1 MGRRGQRNVTRQ
13 ISMTTR
19 KELIAALRLR
29 YGSAGFGD
37 RIKILD
43 EFVALT
49 GYHRKHAIRVLRGE
63 VSPTTEVRQRNRVYD
78 EAVVLALT
86 VLWEAADRVCGKRLK
101 VLVPMLV
108 DAMERHGHL
117 DLEPVIKTKV
127 LQISAA
133 SIDRVLAATRAHVD
147 GQRKRRKGVGAAIRR
162 SIRVRTF
169 ADWLDPLPGFFEI
182 DMVEHCGGPK
192 TDGDYVHTLTLTD
205 IATGWTECVAL
216 RMREQMLVIE
226 AFDKVAD
233 ELPFPMLGVDS
244 DNDSAF
250 MSQSVFDYC
259 KGRGLVQTRSRAYK
273 KNDQAWVEQ
282 KNGAIV
288 RRLVGY
294 GRLSGAAA
302 TMALAKLYASSRLY
316 INFFQPSFKLK
327 SKTRDGAR
335 VHKVYFKPAT
345 PCDRLLAHSKV
356 DPGIKEKLKAQ
367 FLALDPVRLL
377 QEIRLAQ
384 QTLSDIAAHGMSA
397 EVVGGTPSM
406 TDFVAGLASAW
417 KDGEARPTHRK
428 QPAAKHWWRTRVDPF
443 ADAWPVVEGWL
454 AAEPSVSAKVMM
466 ERLANLIPDMYASKT
481 QLRTLQRRVKVW
493 RAERAKDMVLG
504 RLRMQDAL
512 MAET

>member
-1 MGRRGQRNVTRQ
+1 
-13 ISMTTR
+13 MTTR
-19 KELIAALRLR
+19 KELIEALRLR
-29 YGSAGFGD
+29 YRGAAFSD

-49 GYHRKHAIRVLRGE
+49 CYHRKHAIRVLRGE
-63 VSPTTEVRQRNRVYD
+63 FSPATEVRLRNRVYD
-78 EAVVLALT
+78 EAVAQALT

-101 VLVPMLV
+101 PLIPMLV

-117 DLEPVIKTKV
+117 DLDPVIRTKV
-127 LQISAA
+127 LQVSAA
-133 SIDRVLAATRAHVD
+133 TIDRVLAPARAHID

-162 SIRVRTF
+162 SIPVRTF

-192 TDGDYVHTLTLTD
+192 TDGDFVHTLTLTD

-216 RMREQMLVIE
+216 RVREQMLICE
-226 AFDKVAD
+226 AFDKVAL
-233 ELPFPMLGVDS
+233 ELPFPMLGIDS

-259 KGRGLVQTRSRAYK
+259 KGHDLVQTRSRAYK

-302 TMALAKLYASSRLY
+302 TKALAKLYASSRLY

-327 SKTRDGAR
+327 SKTRDGAQ
-335 VHKVYFKPAT
+335 VHKVYFTPAT
-345 PCDRLLAHSKV
+345 PCERLLSHSSV
-356 DPGIKEKLKAQ
+356 GAATREKLTAQ
-367 FLALDPVRLL
+367 FMSLDPVRLL

-384 QTLSDIAAHGMSA
+384 QTLSDIAAHGVVVEVLEGPSA
-397 EVVGGTPSM
+397 IA
-406 TDFVAGLASAW
+406 DFVASLASAW
-417 KDGEARPTHRK
+417 KEGEARPTHRK
-428 QPAAKHWWRTRVDPF
+428 QPSAKHWWKTRVDPF

-454 AAEPSVSAKVMM
+454 IAEPAVSAKALM
-466 ERLANLIPDMYASKT
+466 ERLATLVPDAYASKA
-481 QLRTLQRRVKVW
+481 QLRTLQRRVKAW
-493 RAERAKDMVLG
+493 RSERAKGMVLG
-504 RLRMQDAL
+504 RLRMRDAVP
-512 MAET
+512 AEV